1 MSDKGFIVID
11 RCVREWKWFGI
22 SNAMNLWFY
31 LLVNAQWKDSH
42 FLGHEVPRGSL
53 WTSVGRIASE
63 TDMSEKTVR
72 NWLKK
77 FEEAGQIIVKGA
89 NKGTLISVINY
100 AKYQDRTDEKGKQ
113 ITEQVTDQTTEQV
126 TKRVTDI
133 RTNKQ
138 RNKETIREIH
148 SSNQDSA
155 EVLNDVD
162 YWFDE
167 FWKVYPRKQSKKD
180 AKRAFTKACKT
191 EEQFHTIMAGLRS
204 VIETDWNGKDPKYIP
219 PPATWLNGRRWEDE
233 PLPQF
238 TAQKPQTTNMMLEF
252 GKQLLER
259 RGQLPHDD

>member
-1 MSDKGFIVID
+1 MSDRGFIVLD
-11 RCVREWKWFGI
+11 RCTEDWQWFGVET
-22 SNAMNLWFY
+22 AMYIWIRILFKAN
-31 LLVNAQWKDSH
+31 WKDGW
-42 FLGHEVPRGSL
+42 FLGTPVPRGSFA
-53 WTSVGRIASE
+53 TSIGNFAESLNV
-63 TDMSEKTVR
+63 SEKTVR
-72 NWLKK
+72 YWLKK
-77 FEEAGQIIVKGA
+77 FEEAGQITVKGT
-89 NKGTLISVINY
+89 NRFTLITVINY
-100 AKYQDRTDEKGKQ
+100 AKYQDCESQKG
-113 ITEQVTDQTTEQV
+113 EQRASQGQPEGNLRATIEP
-126 TKRVTDI
+126 K
-133 RTNKQ
+133 KQ

-191 EEQFHTIMAGLRS
+191 EEQYRTIMAGLRS

-219 PPATWLNGRRWEDE
+219 HPATWLNGRRWEDE